1 MKITFSSH
9 IDFYCFRMSGSLNTL
24 LDSAVKTAVYRL
36 ANSNSDSRQLCLNV
50 LTDQRKVSF
59 NTI

>member
-1 MKITFSSH
+1 
-9 IDFYCFRMSGSLNTL
+9 MSGSLNTL

-50 LTDQRKVSF
+50 LTDQGKVSF
-59 NTI
+59 NTNLRVDIFQWY